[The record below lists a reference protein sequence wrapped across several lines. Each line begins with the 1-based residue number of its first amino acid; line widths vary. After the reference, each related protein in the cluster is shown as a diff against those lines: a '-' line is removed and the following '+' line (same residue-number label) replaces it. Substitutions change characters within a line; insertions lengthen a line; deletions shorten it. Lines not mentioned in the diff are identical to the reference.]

1 MASQVKS
8 FTFTSP
14 KVQEPL
20 TSTIINTT
28 PVTNIKV
35 LPPTLEPTVQF
46 GHQSTVRIPS
56 SQIVKVIEPTTIVRP
71 VSYVPINPPN
81 LYERPYVI
89 VDKKVSYGQPISA
102 EEYHQLAN
110 SRRVV
115 VHEANPVIT
124 VKKEVK
130 NNHHLELNNSPVR
143 RKMEVKVEE
152 SKTSTF
158 WCCGG
163 NRATETEVQSID

>member
-20 TSTIINTT
+20 TSTIINNA

-35 LPPTLEPTVQF
+35 LPPTLEPTVKF

-56 SQIVKVIEPTTIVRP
+56 SQIVKVIEPATIVRP
-71 VSYVPINPPN
+71 VSYVPISPPN

-102 EEYHQLAN
+102 E
-110 SRRVV
+110 
-115 VHEANPVIT
+115 
-124 VKKEVK
+124 
-130 NNHHLELNNSPVR
+130 
-143 RKMEVKVEE
+143 
-152 SKTSTF
+152 
-158 WCCGG
+158 
-163 NRATETEVQSID
+163 